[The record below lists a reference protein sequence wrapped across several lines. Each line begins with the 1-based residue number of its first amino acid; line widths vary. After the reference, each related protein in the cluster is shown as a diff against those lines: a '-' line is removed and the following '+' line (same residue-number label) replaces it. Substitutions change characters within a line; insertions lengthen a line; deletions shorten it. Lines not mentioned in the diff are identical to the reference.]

1 MKKSPIRV
9 LLVEDNKTDA
19 QLIERQIEKAESH
32 VDLRVV
38 QDLDAVANNLREF
51 KPHLIISDYR
61 LPTCSGLEVLEKA
74 ENICPGTT
82 FIFLTGAI
90 NDEELAAN
98 TILSGASGYFLKK
111 NLGTFHMKLIPFF
124 NAIKN
129 NRPLTKKTRDLVAS
143 SKETIHKIEQ
153 FLGTF
158 DSVNA
163 SHIDD
168 IRKMREEL
176 SKLRKDYDF

>member
-74 ENICPGTT
+74 ENICPGITYQD
-82 FIFLTGAI
+82 GR
-90 NDEELAAN
+90 
-98 TILSGASGYFLKK
+98 S
-111 NLGTFHMKLIPFF
+111 
-124 NAIKN
+124 
-129 NRPLTKKTRDLVAS
+129 
-143 SKETIHKIEQ
+143 
-153 FLGTF
+153 
-158 DSVNA
+158 
-163 SHIDD
+163 
-168 IRKMREEL
+168 
-176 SKLRKDYDF
+176 